1 MEEAKSIIRKQQQ
14 QRKLSIEGRWR
25 VGRNGKGSKGGITDV
40 RSSFFRVG
48 VASLFFV

>member
-1 MEEAKSIIRKQQQ
+1 MEEVKSIIRKQQQ
-14 QRKLSIEGRWR
+14 RKISSEARWR

-48 VASLFFV
+48 VASPFFV